1 MQDKF
6 NNPLVN
12 DIKKILTEDPKE
24 SAIIP
29 AISGMVSLSYIDI
42 TDPDEPIVV
51 FRGAGTLPYSH
62 RFKFL
67 KTELQRL
74 ADHVMSAS
82 NMLKIL
88 TDVDGKNR
96 SGKLTAYYIK
106 GFAEA
111 EQLMEMPATKTK
123 ISKAKKAKASKIN

>member
-29 AISGMVSLSYIDI
+29 AISGMVSLNNIDI

-51 FRGAGTLPYSH
+51 FRGAGTLPYSL
-62 RFKFL
+62 RFKFM

-74 ADHVMSAS
+74 ADNVMTAS
-82 NMLKIL
+82 NMLKII

>member
-1 MQDKF
+1 MKDTF

-12 DIKKILTEDPKE
+12 DIKKILTEQPKDIT
-24 SAIIP
+24 IIP
-29 AISGMVSLSYIDI
+29 AISGMISLNSIDI

-62 RFKFL
+62 RFKFM

-74 ADHVMSAS
+74 ADHVMTAS

-96 SGKLTAYYIK
+96 SGKLSAYYIK

>member
-1 MQDKF
+1 MEDRF

-12 DIKKILTEDPKE
+12 DIKKILVEEPKDTT
-24 SAIIP
+24 AIP
-29 AISGMVSLSYIDI
+29 AISGMVSLNYIDI
-42 TDPDEPIVV
+42 TNPDEPIVV

-62 RFKFL
+62 RFKFM

-74 ADHVMSAS
+74 ADNVMTAS

-88 TDVDGKNR
+88 TDVDGRNR

>member
-1 MQDKF
+1 MEDRF

-12 DIKKILTEDPKE
+12 DIKKILVEEPKDTT
-24 SAIIP
+24 AIP
-29 AISGMVSLSYIDI
+29 AISGMVSLNYIDI

-62 RFKFL
+62 RFKFM

-74 ADHVMSAS
+74 ADNVMTAS

-88 TDVDGKNR
+88 TDVDGRNR

>member
-29 AISGMVSLSYIDI
+29 AISGMVSLNYIDI
-42 TDPDEPIVV
+42 TNPDEPIVV
-51 FRGAGTLPYSH
+51 FRGAGTLPYSN
-62 RFKFL
+62 RFKFM

-74 ADHVMSAS
+74 ADNVMTAS

-88 TDVDGKNR
+88 TDVDGRNR

>member
-24 SAIIP
+24 PAIIP
-29 AISGMVSLSYIDI
+29 AISGMVSLNNIDI

-62 RFKFL
+62 RFKFM

-74 ADHVMSAS
+74 ADNVMTAS

-88 TDVDGKNR
+88 TDVDGRNR

>member
-1 MQDKF
+1 MEDRF
-6 NNPLVN
+6 INPLVN
-12 DIKKILTEDPKE
+12 DIKKILVEEPKDTT
-24 SAIIP
+24 AIP
-29 AISGMVSLSYIDI
+29 AISGMVSLNYIDI
-42 TDPDEPIVV
+42 TNPDEPIVV
-51 FRGAGTLPYSH
+51 FRGAGTLPYSN
-62 RFKFL
+62 RFKFM

-74 ADHVMSAS
+74 ADNVMTAS

-88 TDVDGKNR
+88 TDVDGRNR